1 MGSQRDPNRSKSSG
15 PELAGALDSNPDIY
29 VPEIQGV
36 NVDTSMF
43 VLPSSGMTDMD
54 FEMVVGS
61 TESKSIDIDV
71 RPVTMTFEDFFC
83 GFTADSHPSF
93 SCTPDKGKMER
104 RGGDPTTVTVTCNP
118 CGASGELVG
127 YL

>member
-1 MGSQRDPNRSKSSG
+1 
-15 PELAGALDSNPDIY
+15 
-29 VPEIQGV
+29 
-36 NVDTSMF
+36 MF

-61 TESKSIDIDV
+61 TASKSIDIDV

-93 SCTPDKGKMER
+93 SCTPTSGAMER
-104 RGGDPTTVTVTCNP
+104 RGGEPTKVTVTCKPN
-118 CGASGELVG
+118 GASGELVAK
-127 YL
+127 LCFILPEEPMFSQFFEIKAKAI